1 MQKLGP
7 YGFIL
12 TQPQETTALRKG
24 QRYSLQDK
32 VNLQINPSSRYSL
45 DAKLQSFTD
54 KSGSLSLYFANHMRN
69 SEKRW
74 KNCLK

>member
-7 YGFIL
+7 FGFIL

-32 VNLQINPSSRYSL
+32 VNLQINPSSR
-45 DAKLQSFTD
+45 
-54 KSGSLSLYFANHMRN
+54 
-69 SEKRW
+69 
-74 KNCLK
+74 